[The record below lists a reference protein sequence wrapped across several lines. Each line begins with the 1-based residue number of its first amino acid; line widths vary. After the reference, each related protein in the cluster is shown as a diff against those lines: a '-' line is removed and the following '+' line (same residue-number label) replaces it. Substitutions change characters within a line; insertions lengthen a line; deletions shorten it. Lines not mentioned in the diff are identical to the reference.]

1 MQICI
6 AGKNKC
12 SIEFVRFVSKIIP
25 KKRILV
31 LPNDSDNGKDSWQP
45 SLKKFANK
53 NKFKITNLKNLYK
66 IKDLIFISI
75 EYEKIIKPKL
85 FTSKK
90 LFNFH
95 FSLLPKYRGCHTNFL
110 QILNGEKYSGVT
122 LHLIDRGIDTGK
134 IIDHIKY
141 KLSININAYD
151 NYFKLM
157 NCSVKLLKKNFLN
170 ILNNKYN
177 LKKTKNSKKFY
188 YSRSSVD
195 YKNIKFINTLNLTKK
210 QFNKIRALI
219 FPPFQLPI
227 LNGKKVKNIKYNKRK
242 YIVTYD

>member
-1 MQICI
+1 M
-6 AGKNKC
+6 
-12 SIEFVRFVSKIIP
+12 
-25 KKRILV
+25 
-31 LPNDSDNGKDSWQP
+31 
-45 SLKKFANK
+45 
-53 NKFKITNLKNLYK
+53 
-66 IKDLIFISI
+66 
-75 EYEKIIKPKL
+75 
-85 FTSKK
+85 
-90 LFNFH
+90 
-95 FSLLPKYRGCHTNFL
+95 

-122 LHLIDRGIDTGK
+122 LHLIDKGIDTGK
-134 IIDHIKY
+134 IIDQIKY

-177 LKKTKNSKKFY
+177 LKKTKNLKKFY
-188 YSRSSVD
+188 FSRSSVD
-195 YKNIKFINTLNLTKK
+195 YKNIKFINSFSLTKK
-210 QFNKIRALI
+210 DFNKIKALI

>member
-1 MQICI
+1 M
-6 AGKNKC
+6 
-12 SIEFVRFVSKIIP
+12 
-25 KKRILV
+25 
-31 LPNDSDNGKDSWQP
+31 
-45 SLKKFANK
+45 
-53 NKFKITNLKNLYK
+53 
-66 IKDLIFISI
+66 
-75 EYEKIIKPKL
+75 
-85 FTSKK
+85 
-90 LFNFH
+90 
-95 FSLLPKYRGCHTNFL
+95 
-110 QILNGEKYSGVT
+110 
-122 LHLIDRGIDTGK
+122 IDRGIDTGK